1 MAKTNYDLYMEKR
14 LKNLSP
20 EGKIAQEVFGE
31 AYQIAATLL
40 QLRRVKKL
48 SQAQLAERSG
58 VQQADISRMEN
69 GNMIPNVSTFLKLLG
84 ALDTD
89 ITLKVKPR
97 RTRSR
102 KSALFIEQL
111 TA

>member
-31 AYQIAATLL
+31 AYQIASTLL
-40 QLRRVKKL
+40 ELRRVKKL

-89 ITLKVKPR
+89 IKLQVKPK

-102 KSALFIEQL
+102 KTTLFIEQL
-111 TA
+111 SA